1 MDAVLENPMVV
12 VRAFGYTLLLFALS
26 SIGSLLLGVL
36 LAAMRVGPVA
46 VMRRAG
52 ATYVFIFRNTPLLV
66 VFLFFRFAGPKIG
79 IQFNFVN
86 VEIAGLNL
94 NNIFTAG
101 VVSLTLYTAAFVCE
115 AMRSGINAVDL
126 GQSEAARAVGLTF
139 GGVMTQVVLPQ
150 ALRAAVPP
158 MASVQIA
165 LLKNTTVAGTFG
177 VFEAFARMRA
187 LINDDATARLPLF
200 FLFSL
205 IFVALVLV
213 LSYFANRL
221 ERRWKVA

>member
-1 MDAVLENPMVV
+1 MDAVLENPQVV
-12 VRAFGYTLLLFALS
+12 VRAFGYTLLLFAFS
-26 SIGSLLLGVL
+26 SVGSLLLGVL
-36 LAAMRVGPVA
+36 LVAMRVGPVA
-46 VMRRAG
+46 VMRRTG
-52 ATYVFIFRNTPLLV
+52 AAYVFIFRNTPLLV

-126 GQSEAARAVGLTF
+126 GQSEAARAIGLPF

-187 LINDDATARLPLF
+187 LINDDATARIPLF
-200 FLFSL
+200 LVFSA
-205 IFVALVLV
+205 IFVALVLM
-213 LSYFANRL
+213 LSFFANRL

>member
-1 MDAVLENPMVV
+1 MDAVIENPQVV

-26 SIGSLLLGVL
+26 SVGSLLLGVL

-101 VVSLTLYTAAFVCE
+101 VVSLTLYTAAFVCD

-139 GGVMTQVVLPQ
+139 GGVMSQVVLPQ

-165 LLKNTTVAGTFG
+165 LLKNTTIAGTFG

-187 LINDDATARLPLF
+187 LINDDATSRIPLF
-200 FLFSL
+200 VLFSL
-205 IFVALVLV
+205 IFVALVLI
-213 LSYFANRL
+213 LSFFANRL

>member
-1 MDAVLENPMVV
+1 MDAVLENPEVV
-12 VRAFGYTLLLFALS
+12 IRAFGHTLLLFALAS
-26 SIGSLLLGVL
+26 VGSLLLGVL

-52 ATYVFIFRNTPLLV
+52 AAYVFIFRNTPLLV

-79 IQFNFVN
+79 IQFNFVD
-86 VEIAGLNL
+86 VVYAGINL
-94 NNIFTAG
+94 NNIFAAG

-126 GQSEAARAVGLTF
+126 GQSEAARAIGLPF

-177 VFEAFARMRA
+177 VFEAFARMRS
-187 LINDDATARLPLF
+187 LINDDATARIPLF
-200 FLFSL
+200 LLFSL
-205 IFVALVLV
+205 IFVVLV
-213 LSYFANRL
+213 LMLSFVANRL